1 VLLVS
6 LDPSILGGAFLVME
20 RLAGQPLLDARWLG
34 VVPVLVEM
42 QLRLHGL
49 DAEVLLQALDR
60 EGRADSR
67 TGGPPISREVV
78 TFEGHLARLEQRVAR
93 ASPHGLEKAVA
104 WLAEHRPTVE
114 RRRVICHGDFH
125 PQNLLVAHG
134 RVTGVLDWP
143 NVIVTDAEFDV
154 ASTLVILGLVPL
166 ALLGVPRAL
175 RGSAEVAR
183 RILVARYLRSY
194 QRRRPLEAARLAY
207 HEALACMRGLIRTAE
222 ARLAPVG
229 EGRLTPL
236 DASDYGERLAARFAQ
251 ISGVTPSLPT
261 AQL

>member
-166 ALLGVPRAL
+166 ALLGVPGHCAD
-175 RGSAEVAR
+175 
-183 RILVARYLRSY
+183 
-194 QRRRPLEAARLAY
+194 RPRL
-207 HEALACMRGLIRTAE
+207 
-222 ARLAPVG
+222 
-229 EGRLTPL
+229 L
-236 DASDYGERLAARFAQ
+236 DASSLLAT
-251 ISGVTPSLPT
+251 SGVISAGDRWKPHGSHTTKPWL
-261 AQL
+261 ACAG